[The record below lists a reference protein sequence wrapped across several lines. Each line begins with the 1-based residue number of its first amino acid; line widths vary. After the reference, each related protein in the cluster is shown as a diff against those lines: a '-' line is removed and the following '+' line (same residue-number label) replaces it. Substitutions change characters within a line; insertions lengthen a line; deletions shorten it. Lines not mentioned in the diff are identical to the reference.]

1 MQRALL
7 FVLAC
12 SGCFA
17 QPLATQAQNLAS
29 SLTAEGNRVLS
40 LAEAVQ
46 LALATSKDVKR
57 NEATQRQAAA
67 RVQQAKDGVVPDVQ
81 LSSTFL
87 RLSNN
92 VTPFR
97 VTLPGAGEVALNPQV
112 LSQSYNSLQVRQLLW
127 AGGKVRLGI
136 QAARREQKA
145 TQAEADLYRL
155 LAADHVTAIW
165 YDLYTLNASER
176 ILRENV
182 KLLHDRRRELNNL
195 ERQGVVLKIDGL
207 KIDLAISRL
216 ESSLADVRSGQAI
229 NGFNLALAT
238 GLPTTTVFAPSEAA
252 LPAAQALPPLAD
264 YQREALAFRPELKAL
279 SLRREAAL
287 VGQRIVRSNTLP
299 VLSFGGTVDYNR
311 PNLRVF
317 PAQAEFK
324 ATSSVFANLTW
335 DVGNLYANRAK
346 AAETRFGLEQLS
358 TDLEQLNEGIQIE
371 VNASYRAYEQALE
384 KIRVAEKAIIQAQE
398 NFRVEQNR
406 FKASTIT
413 PADFLD
419 ANTQLIQARLDL
431 TTAQANAELARWKL
445 LKSTGRLTA
454 N

>member
-1 MQRALL
+1 MQRFYL

-12 SGCFA
+12 SSWLA
-17 QPLATQAQNLAS
+17 QPPAAQAQNPAPAA
-29 SLTAEGNRVLS
+29 TAANSRSIG

-46 LALATSKDVKR
+46 LALAASKDLKR
-57 NEATQRQAAA
+57 NEAAQRQAAA
-67 RVQQAKDGVVPDVQ
+67 RVQQARDGVVPGVQ

-87 RLSNN
+87 RLSDN
-92 VTPFR
+92 VTPFS
-97 VTLPGAGEVALNPQV
+97 VGLPGRGDVVLNPQI
-112 LSQSYNSLQVRQLLW
+112 LNQSYNSLQVRQLLW

-136 QAARREQKA
+136 EAARREQEA
-145 TQAEADLYRL
+145 TQAEADQYRL
-155 LAADHVTAIW
+155 LAADNVTTIW
-165 YDLYTLNASER
+165 YDLYTLNASEK
-176 ILRENV
+176 IIRENSA
-182 KLLHDRRRELNNL
+182 LLQDRRRELTNL

-207 KIDLAISRL
+207 KIELAIARL
-216 ESSLADVRSGQAI
+216 ESALADIRSGQAI
-229 NGFNLALAT
+229 NSFNLALAT
-238 GLPTTTVFAPSEAA
+238 GLPTSTTFAPTETA
-252 LPAAQALPPLAD
+252 LPAAQPLPPLAD
-264 YQREALAFRPELKAL
+264 YQQQALASRAELKAMT
-279 SLRREAAL
+279 LRREAAL
-287 VGQRIVRSNTLP
+287 VGQRIVRGNTLP

-317 PAQAEFK
+317 PAEAQFK

-335 DVGNLYANRAK
+335 DVGSLYANRARV
-346 AAETRFGLEQLS
+346 AETRFGLEQLGIG
-358 TDLEQLNEGIQIE
+358 LEQLSEGIQIE

-384 KIRVAEKAIIQAQE
+384 KIRVAENAITLAEE

-419 ANTQLIQARLDL
+419 ANTQLVQARLDL

>member
-1 MQRALL
+1 MQRSLL

-12 SGCFA
+12 SGWLA
-17 QPLATQAQNLAS
+17 QPPAARAQNPASTPTATSDRALA
-29 SLTAEGNRVLS
+29 

-46 LALATSKDVKR
+46 LALATSKDLKR
-57 NEATQRQAAA
+57 NEAAQRQAAA
-67 RVQQAKDGVVPDVQ
+67 RVQQAKDGVVPGVQ

-87 RLSNN
+87 RLSDN
-92 VTPFR
+92 VTPFS
-97 VTLPGAGEVALNPQV
+97 VALPGNGEVVLNPQI
-112 LSQSYNSLQVRQLLW
+112 LNQSYKNLQVRQLLW

-136 QAARREQKA
+136 EAARREQEA
-145 TQAEADLYRL
+145 TQAEADQYRL
-155 LAADHVTAIW
+155 LAADNVTTIW
-165 YDLYTLNASER
+165 YDLYTLNASEK
-176 ILRENV
+176 IIRENI
-182 KLLHDRRRELNNL
+182 KLLQDRRRELSSL

-207 KIDLAISRL
+207 KIELAISRL
-216 ESSLADVRSGQAI
+216 ESALADIRSGQAI

-238 GLPTTTVFAPSEAA
+238 GLPTTTTFAPSEAA

-264 YQREALAFRPELKAL
+264 YQREALAGRAELKAL
-279 SLRREAAL
+279 TLRREAAL
-287 VGQRIVRSNTLP
+287 VGQRIVRANTLP

-317 PAQAEFK
+317 PAEAEFK

-335 DVGNLYANRAK
+335 DVGSLYANRAK
-346 AAETRFGLEQLS
+346 TAETRFGLEQLS
-358 TDLEQLNEGIQIE
+358 TGLEQLSEGIRIE
-371 VNASYRAYEQALE
+371 VNASYRTYEQALE
-384 KIRVAEKAIIQAQE
+384 KIRVAENAIMLAQE

-419 ANTQLIQARLDL
+419 ANTQLIRARLDL
-431 TTAQANAELARWKL
+431 TTAQATAELARWKL